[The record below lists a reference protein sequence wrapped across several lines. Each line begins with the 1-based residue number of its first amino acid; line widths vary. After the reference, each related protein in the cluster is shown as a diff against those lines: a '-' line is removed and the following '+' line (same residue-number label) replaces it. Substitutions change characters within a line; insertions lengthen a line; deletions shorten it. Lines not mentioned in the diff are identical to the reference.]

1 MKELKRFSKYEL
13 ERILES
19 MVVIEMA
26 LKRMNLKRF
35 EELTKNMKGLKTEVF
50 EFYINNSFE
59 SNTKDK
65 KVIDPDDLPF

>member
-1 MKELKRFSKYEL
+1 MKELKQFSQYRL
-13 ERILES
+13 EKILES
-19 MVVIEMA
+19 IFVLEMA
-26 LKRMNLKRF
+26 LDKMDLKRF
-35 EELTKNMKGLKTEVF
+35 EELTKNMKGLKAEVF